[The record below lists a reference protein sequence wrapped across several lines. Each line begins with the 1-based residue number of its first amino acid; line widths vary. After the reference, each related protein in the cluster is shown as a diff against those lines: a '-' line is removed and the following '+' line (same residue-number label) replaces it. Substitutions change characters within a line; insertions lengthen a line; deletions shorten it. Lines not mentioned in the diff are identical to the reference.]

1 MKKET
6 QGCKYCG
13 YEKTSKRTK
22 KPFDEFI
29 KELKESR
36 GDEFTYVSGYNGASS
51 KAIFRHHMKDGSHHD
66 FKMVPKNL
74 INGTYYCPCC
84 SGYQIYIGYN
94 DFNTRRPELVKY
106 LLNPEEGTK
115 YSEYSNH
122 ILEWKCPDCGNILKK
137 RISEVSTRGIC
148 CPRCSDGISYPNKFM
163 YNSLLQ
169 IKDYLNYIE
178 REFRPDWCKYTYNEK
193 ECFGVYDIY
202 FEKDNKKYIVE
213 MDGGLGHGNRT
224 YTKSDKSKDELLDI
238 DKIKDLLAKE
248 HDIEV
253 IRINCDYGSNDRYSF
268 ILNEVLNSK
277 LSSILN
283 LSLIDFKKSNILSQ
297 QSLLLKTVELWN
309 DGYSVGKISSEIGVF
324 SDTVTHYLKSAQKY
338 GILNMCTDK
347 NKDGSRSDNK
357 EKTIN
362 TFRKLD
368 WCFIED
374 DYDKQLVK
382 TTEAVNEKV
391 RSTAAQQ
398 LIVMV
403 QSLPQYNGKNFS
415 NSEFND
421 STDGSLSY
429 KRKPRKEIVKLFGSG
444 LSNEDYL
451 YLQDQ
456 YDDWCERTQVDSK
469 SQQTYIVRICFKLLD
484 IWKAQKS
491 SKDTTKLD
499 ESLNKLMDAANLQ
512 PRQNVGN
519 AATDALTFSQ
529 LIEKWEQ
536 EKPIPEPDPEFK
548 DCDGIGKYIRV
559 WFKGAL
565 SHALGLEGGYSK
577 EYEDSLRLANVVFF
591 IYID

>member
-338 GILNMCTDK
+338 GICNTYSIK
-347 NKDGSRSDNK
+347 ESRNRSISNKIVCITTNK
-357 EKTIN
+357 EFDSIVDGAKFYNTLATSVSKCCRHKAGYAGYYNGQKLIWMYKTEYDNFPKEKLKDYVPKEDNNYTKVVCLNTGEIFDGIIYAAEKYGVLDSGTTACCSKTTHYSGKDSDGNILVWRYLDEYKQMTKEEIN
-362 TFRKLD
+362 TL
-368 WCFIED
+368 
-374 DYDKQLVK
+374 
-382 TTEAVNEKV
+382 
-391 RSTAAQQ
+391 
-398 LIVMV
+398 
-403 QSLPQYNGKNFS
+403 
-415 NSEFND
+415 
-421 STDGSLSY
+421 LSY
-429 KRKPRKEIVKLFGSG
+429 KSMGKKKVICLNTLQIFDNAYEASVWCGLNNKLILQSCCR
-444 LSNEDYL
+444 NEVRFAGVHPDTGEKLNWLYYKDYL
-451 YLQDQ
+451 K
-456 YDDWCERTQVDSK
+456 EK
-469 SQQTYIVRICFKLLD
+469 
-484 IWKAQKS
+484 
-491 SKDTTKLD
+491 
-499 ESLNKLMDAANLQ
+499 EAA
-512 PRQNVGN
+512 
-519 AATDALTFSQ
+519 
-529 LIEKWEQ
+529 
-536 EKPIPEPDPEFK
+536 
-548 DCDGIGKYIRV
+548 
-559 WFKGAL
+559 
-565 SHALGLEGGYSK
+565 
-577 EYEDSLRLANVVFF
+577 
-591 IYID
+591 